1 MNNSA
6 KKQVNFIKMSKKK
19 GKIDEKPISIETI
32 KLKEEVQI
40 PREFMYCSKREE
52 DGKIKCQVFFD
63 IEFMFEDE
71 EEFLK
76 YFDVEKDEI

>member
-19 GKIDEKPISIETI
+19 GKIDNKPISIETI
-32 KLKEEVQI
+32 RLKDEVKI

-52 DGKIKCQVFFD
+52 NGKIVCKVFFD
-63 IEFMFEDE
+63 LDFTFESE
-71 EEFLK
+71 EEFLQ
-76 YFDVEKDEI
+76 YFDVEKDYI